1 MPIHGKPQ
9 NREGRQHRSPE
20 DDADRVAGLFLAG
33 RDAGELA
40 HDELKVALCL
50 GLLLTLRWRDFL
62 RPYRELNRA
71 NREILARI
79 RKSRA
84 RPRFGDSPW

>member
-40 HDELKVALCL
+40 DDELKVALCL
-50 GLLLTLRWRDFL
+50 GLLLTLRWREQDSNPRSPL
-62 RPYRELNRA
+62 RWA
-71 NREILARI
+71 SV
-79 RKSRA
+79 SRA
-84 RPRFGDSPW
+84 LFPL

>member
-1 MPIHGKPQ
+1 MPIHGKLQ

-50 GLLLTLRWRDFL
+50 GLLLTCMGLFL
-62 RPYRELNRA
+62 SSDCFWVFLTVLCSER
-71 NREILARI
+71 
-79 RKSRA
+79 
-84 RPRFGDSPW
+84 